1 MIESLI
7 QIIMALLGSVGF
19 AILFN
24 IKRDKISIIAFG
36 GAMSWICYLFFYSY
50 NANKVISLFISTF
63 ILSIFAEIISR
74 KIKTPVIIILIPIL
88 VPLIPGGDL
97 YYTMYNLVTNN
108 MDSFIYFFN
117 LVIKEAAAIS
127 FGIILVTSIMQIIT
141 KVKKYYIRKR
151 PY

>member
-7 QIIMALLGSVGF
+7 QILMALIGSVGF

-24 IKRDKISIIAFG
+24 IKKDKISIIAFG

-50 NANKVISLFISTF
+50 NANKVISL
-63 ILSIFAEIISR
+63 
-74 KIKTPVIIILIPIL
+74 IPIL

-97 YYTMYNLVTNN
+97 YYTMYNLVTDN
-108 MDSFIYFFN
+108 MDNFIYFFN

-141 KVKKYYIRKR
+141 KLKKYYIRKR